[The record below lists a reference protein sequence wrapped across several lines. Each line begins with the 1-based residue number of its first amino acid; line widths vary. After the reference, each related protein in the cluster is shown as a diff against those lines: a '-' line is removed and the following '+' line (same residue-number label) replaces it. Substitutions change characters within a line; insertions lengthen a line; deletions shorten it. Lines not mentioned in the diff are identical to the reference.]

1 MRLSS
6 FCFLFSF
13 VAGLLAFIILSTNKR
28 SCVVTAAAAAASAA
42 VAILDH
48 GEQGTVFTPEQFNM
62 MLRGGKENASGGRTV
77 AAYQDTS
84 LSRAER
90 LKAFKALKA
99 RKNKTAASA
108 ATRRVS
114 LGEKTNSSNVGSL
127 NNSKKKKKKKSVGTG
142 TRRASTGRESP
153 LATTT
158 VSVAAAAA
166 AATSPAPSSSL
177 VAANTV
183 GPTTATGGFRKRPG
197 TVEKLKKKMAHFA
210 SLFDDS
216 RTPGGPG
223 TKSHSVRRTTTTALD
238 NNEGSGVDATTEAE
252 PDRRS
257 TIDRLAPSSA
267 QKAMR
272 SAQKD
277 LDLQLSVGKNRRM
290 QMLDRMRLRQSQ
302 RKDQQ
307 TRARTAR
314 QFQRDLELSR
324 SVQQEKAAGRLQ
336 ERCNA
341 FVTALDSAC
350 DMAKQHGAENHKR
363 ALAKFAAVAQDDY
376 YNDARC
382 KAAYW
387 VAQARFHAILGDAAA
402 VESLLGNG
410 MSSVKTA
417 GDASELAILKKN
429 FEMILE
435 KLANSKVKDA
445 EAKAIAA
452 ANEAAAANAVS
463 TESNNHK
470 DMRRESSAM
479 PVKQLNFM
487 EDGDSLPAIHDA
499 EDEEEDSED
508 KQGED
513 EDKTEE
519 QDNSETGFEGP
530 SAGIAAQPDALKNTG
545 PTKIIQR
552 DASHATSVPNS
563 PAIFARKIGGGALRE
578 PVPSPIQPKQ
588 SSTARQMM
596 INTSLGGGARRLSLR
611 RGSRRVS
618 TGPTIDNVSL
628 FDENEDS
635 VLNST
640 NYTGYTDEEDE
651 EDFPV
656 EDLVDT
662 LSTGAGVFGPRNDA
676 TLTIVAE
683 HGKGTKAST
692 DSPASQLAA
701 DTAMRDANTD
711 CEDAIIEQNEENE
724 SAFTLNTV
732 DADSAAAAAAH
743 EEREAR
749 IRERL
754 KEIPPAYV
762 LVQEQMRCTPSQK
775 KRFQS
780 NSYVSVVR
788 RSLRKEK
795 AVQSRKGAD
804 VAKMLSESNWSYIPN
819 NALVRSVTTCPLE
832 YHTLH
837 A

>member
-1 MRLSS
+1 MLIRRLADVRADS
-6 FCFLFSF
+6 
-13 VAGLLAFIILSTNKR
+13 R
-28 SCVVTAAAAAASAA
+28 
-42 VAILDH
+42 
-48 GEQGTVFTPEQFNM
+48 GERITETLKQFDM
-62 MLRGGKENASGGRTV
+62 MLRGGKENASGGRAV
-77 AAYQDTS
+77 AAYHDTS

-90 LKAFKALKA
+90 LKAFKAAKG
-99 RKNKTAASA
+99 RKNKTAAST

-114 LGEKTNSSNVGSL
+114 LGEKTNAGNVGQL
-127 NNSKKKKKKKSVGTG
+127 NNSKKKQQKVKTG
-142 TRRASTGRESP
+142 TRRASAGRKSQP
-153 LATTT
+153 TAT
-158 VSVAAAAA
+158 VSVAATATAA
-166 AATSPAPSSSL
+166 SPARSSI
-177 VAANTV
+177 ATGPV
-183 GPTTATGGFRKRPG
+183 GPIQEFRKRPG

-216 RTPGGPG
+216 RTPGAPG
-223 TKSHSVRRTTTTALD
+223 AKSHSVRRTTAIG
-238 NNEGSGVDATTEAE
+238 NEGNSGLDKPVAE
-252 PDRRS
+252 SDRRS
-257 TIDRLAPSSA
+257 TMDRLAPSSA

-350 DMAKQHGAENHKR
+350 DIAKQHGADNHKR
-363 ALAKFAAVAQDDY
+363 ALAKFAAVTQDDY
-376 YNDARC
+376 YNDASC

-402 VESLLGNG
+402 VELLLGNG
-410 MSSVKTA
+410 MSSVKSG

-435 KLANSKVKDA
+435 QLAQSKVQDT
-445 EAKAIAA
+445 ETKAIAA
-452 ANEAAAANAVS
+452 ANAAAKAAL
-463 TESNNHK
+463 TESNSLEE
-470 DMRRESSAM
+470 MRRESSAM

-487 EDGDSLPAIHDA
+487 EEGDSLPAIDDA
-499 EDEEEDSED
+499 EDEEED
-508 KQGED
+508 GED
-513 EDKTEE
+513 GGEDDDETEE
-519 QDNSETGFEGP
+519 QDASVTGAE
-530 SAGIAAQPDALKNTG
+530 SSDEIAAQSNVLDNAST
-545 PTKIIQR
+545 IVQR
-552 DASHATSVPNS
+552 NVRRVASVPNS
-563 PAIFARKIGGGALRE
+563 PAIFMRKIGGGALRE
-578 PVPSPIQPKQ
+578 PVPSPIQSKQ
-588 SSTARQMM
+588 SSAARQMM
-596 INTSLGGGARRLSLR
+596 GSTSTATILGGGARRLSLR

-618 TGPTIDNVSL
+618 TGPTLDNISL

-662 LSTGAGVFGPRNDA
+662 LSERANVFGTRDSNA
-676 TLTIVAE
+676 ALTIVAE
-683 HGKGTKAST
+683 HGTKTKSSANSSAT
-692 DSPASQLAA
+692 QIPA
-701 DTAMRDANTD
+701 DTNTRDDNPD
-711 CEDAIIEQNEENE
+711 CEDTIIQRNDEIET
-724 SAFTLNTV
+724 SSTLDAV
-732 DADSAAAAAAH
+732 DDDSAAVAAR

-795 AVQSRKGAD
+795 NVQSRKGAD

-819 NALVRSVTTCPLE
+819 NALVRI
-832 YHTLH
+832 
-837 A
+837 